1 MALAGTRQINASD
14 IHDVTTDK
22 QAVLGTIARTAD
34 GRIYRYAKN
43 GAVALTAGATV
54 DTNATAAYTSTASA
68 AVKPGTSVVTT
79 AGTVS
84 AGNTPLYEDGILT
97 VASAKYLASGVTA
110 NGVISLQDGVDVA
123 IASGAATSLAAN
135 QYNGVVA
142 HTSGTVIGTAE
153 TAVPAGAYF
162 WAFVSL

>member
-1 MALAGTRQINASD
+1 MALAGFKQLNAAD
-14 IHDVTTDK
+14 VHDVTTEK
-22 QAVLGTIARTAD
+22 QGVLGAVARTAD
-34 GRIYRYAKN
+34 GRLYRYAKN

-54 DTNATAAYTSTASA
+54 TKSATTAYASTASG
-68 AVKPGTSVVTT
+68 AVKPGSVIVPT

-97 VASAKYLASGVTA
+97 VAGAQYLASGVTQ
-110 NGVISLQDGVDVA
+110 NGAISLQDGTDVQ

-135 QYNGVVA
+135 QYCGTVA
-142 HTSGTVIGTAE
+142 SGTNVIGTAE
-153 TAVPAGAYF
+153 VAVPAGAYF